1 MRVASTTL
9 TRLCGIGALTASKAL
24 GLVGVHSGSSAS
36 GVDVSRIGR
45 WKTGLPHEY
54 VCTQTDFT

>member
-1 MRVASTTL
+1 VRVVSTTL
-9 TRLCGIGALTASKAL
+9 TQLCGIGALTASKIL
-24 GLVGVHSGSSAS
+24 GPGVHSWSSAS

-45 WKTGLPHEY
+45 CKTGLPHEY